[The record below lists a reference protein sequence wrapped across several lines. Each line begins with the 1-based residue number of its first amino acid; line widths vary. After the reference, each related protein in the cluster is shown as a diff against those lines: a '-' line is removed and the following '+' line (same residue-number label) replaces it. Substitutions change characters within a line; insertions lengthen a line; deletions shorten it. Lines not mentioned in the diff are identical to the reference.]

1 MKLSQWRLLHACTL
15 STSYSCLKRYYN
27 SYRAN
32 QSALHAETARKRN
45 KTVRILLK
53 LKDQGTLCFVFSC
66 HSKCFCYYI
75 DFEIKNEV
83 SFIICLLSFISILQL
98 YGPSS
103 KAVTHWW
110 WVRTHYVSQDLIP
123 FYESMLPPNK
133 HYHE

>member
-15 STSYSCLKRYYN
+15 STSYSYLKRYYN

-32 QSALHAETARKRN
+32 QSAPHAKTARKRN
-45 KTVRILLK
+45 NTVRILLK
-53 LKDQGTLCFVFSC
+53 LKDQGTLFFVFSC

-98 YGPSS
+98 WS
-103 KAVTHWW
+103 
-110 WVRTHYVSQDLIP
+110 LIQSCDP
-123 FYESMLPPNK
+123 LMMSEDPLCLTRFNSLLRI
-133 HYHE
+133 HAATQ